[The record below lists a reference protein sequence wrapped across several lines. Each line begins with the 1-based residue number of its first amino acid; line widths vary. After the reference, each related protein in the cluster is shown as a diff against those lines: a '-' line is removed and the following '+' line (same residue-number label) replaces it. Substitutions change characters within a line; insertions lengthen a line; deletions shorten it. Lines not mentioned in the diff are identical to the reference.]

1 MTYAA
6 DFTNATTTRAATLTL
21 YTIENGRRQHL
32 STQGVADKREARSI
46 AKRLGYQPWN
56 F

>member
-6 DFTNATTTRAATLTL
+6 EFTNGTAKRTATLTL
-21 YTIENGRRQHL
+21 YAIANGCRTFLGEQP
-32 STQGVADKREARSI
+32 VADKREARKV
-46 AKRLGYQPWN
+46 AKSLGYQPWN

>member
-6 DFTNATTTRAATLTL
+6 DFTNGSKTRSATLTF
-21 YTIENGRRQHL
+21 YTIANGCRTFCGQQ
-32 STQGVADKREARSI
+32 SVADKREARKV
-46 AKRLGYQPWN
+46 AKSLGYTPWN

>member
-6 DFTNATTTRAATLTL
+6 DFTNGSKARPATLTL
-21 YTIENGRRQHL
+21 YTIANGCRTFIDQRP
-32 STQGVADKREARSI
+32 VADKREARKV
-46 AKRLGYQPWN
+46 AKSLGYQAWN

>member
-6 DFTNATTTRAATLTL
+6 DFTNGSKTRSAMLTL
-21 YTIENGRRQHL
+21 YTIANGCRTFVDQRA
-32 STQGVADKREARSI
+32 VADKREARRI
-46 AKRLGYQPWN
+46 AKNLGYQCWN